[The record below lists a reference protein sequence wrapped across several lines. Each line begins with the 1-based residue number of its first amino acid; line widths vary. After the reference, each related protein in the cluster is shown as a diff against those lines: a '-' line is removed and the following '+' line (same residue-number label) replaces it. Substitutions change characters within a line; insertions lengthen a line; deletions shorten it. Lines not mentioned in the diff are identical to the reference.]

1 MNLIDKI
8 KDGEIK
14 LAEAKNGQIK
24 FKLVLGEIKKRK
36 QKKKKKS
43 KSKNALYNNEVL
55 FKARNETIKFHNE
68 YYLMAFE
75 AKNKAKNKRSG
86 KGLKMLTPKQLLQR

>member
-1 MNLIDKI
+1 MCRYKRKTPYENFNTYDNALNLIDKI

-36 QKKKKKS
+36 QKKKKRSEEQKQ
-43 KSKNALYNNEVL
+43 
-55 FKARNETIKFHNE
+55 
-68 YYLMAFE
+68 
-75 AKNKAKNKRSG
+75 KRVI
-86 KGLKMLTPKQLLQR
+86 Q

>member
-36 QKKKKKS
+36 QKKKKRSEEQKQ
-43 KSKNALYNNEVL
+43 
-55 FKARNETIKFHNE
+55 
-68 YYLMAFE
+68 
-75 AKNKAKNKRSG
+75 KRVI
-86 KGLKMLTPKQLLQR
+86 Q